1 MMVSTRDQL
10 GEFKIVTQV
19 RKRRTNLNILNEDI
33 MPWIESPKRN
43 PLQRQST
50 PKSPVKQSPMHK
62 FYSNNRLHHVEEH
75 PSQLK
80 ARLDTLPDN
89 EQSLSL

>member
-43 PLQRQST
+43 PL
-50 PKSPVKQSPMHK
+50 
-62 FYSNNRLHHVEEH
+62 
-75 PSQLK
+75 
-80 ARLDTLPDN
+80 
-89 EQSLSL
+89 